1 MFQNLTLRGDRASLL
16 WGYHTAAA
24 LGKWK
29 IARNEAGQWMLSARM
44 ARVDAFQLRQRPL
57 LFTAPRDG
65 AHDGWW
71 AWGVEGEVQV
81 GTHRLVAYLG
91 PPEQ

>member
-1 MFQNLTLRGDRASLL
+1 VFQSLTLHGGQASLL
-16 WGYHTAAA
+16 WGYHTAAV
-24 LGKWK
+24 LRKWK
-29 IARNEAGQWMLSARM
+29 IARNDAGQWMLVAAIERL
-44 ARVDAFQLRQRPL
+44 DAFQLRQRPL
-57 LFTAPRDG
+57 LFTAPRQG